1 MTNYSE
7 IITFQ
12 PKKEPGPADD
22 ISKNPSN
29 NLNDKI
35 EKLEKALTEEKEKNK
50 SLLKENFKLQEKI
63 DAISK
68 LFDLGNKLLKQD
80 DLKTFQFS

>member
-1 MTNYSE
+1 M
-7 IITFQ
+7 IV
-12 PKKEPGPADD
+12 
-22 ISKNPSN
+22 SKNAIN

-35 EKLEKALTEEKEKNK
+35 EKLEKALTEEKEKNET
-50 SLLKENFKLQEKI
+50 LLKENFKLQEKI

-68 LFDLGNKLLKQD
+68 LFDLGNKLLKQN